1 MSDDDK
7 TEAPAKD
14 SGKAKGKGKDGEK
27 KKSPMLLIML
37 LVLGLVGGIGVS
49 KVMGGGGGPA
59 VEPPPEP
66 GEIANIEA
74 ININLAE
81 GRFLR
86 VAVGAQLTKK
96 VPEKG
101 EAWVKIEG
109 AKVRD
114 AMIRV
119 FSGKTVAVIQ
129 STEGR
134 EELVRELE
142 ELVVEATEKQVMKV
156 YLAEYVSQ

>member
-1 MSDDDK
+1 MSDDEK
-7 TEAPAKD
+7 TE
-14 SGKAKGKGKDGEK
+14 AKGKGKKGDGEK
-27 KKSPMLLIML
+27 KKSPMMLVLL
-37 LVLGLVGGIGVS
+37 LVVGLVGGVGVS
-49 KVMGGGGGPA
+49 KMMGGGGAPA
-59 VEPPPEP
+59 AEPPPEA

-74 ININLAE
+74 ININLAG

-101 EAWVKIEG
+101 EAWVEIEG

-114 AMIRV
+114 AMIKV
-119 FSGKTVAVIQ
+119 FSGKDIAVVQ
-129 STEGR
+129 SSEGR
-134 EELVRELE
+134 EEAVKELE
-142 ELVVEATEKQVMKV
+142 ELVIESTEKQVMKV